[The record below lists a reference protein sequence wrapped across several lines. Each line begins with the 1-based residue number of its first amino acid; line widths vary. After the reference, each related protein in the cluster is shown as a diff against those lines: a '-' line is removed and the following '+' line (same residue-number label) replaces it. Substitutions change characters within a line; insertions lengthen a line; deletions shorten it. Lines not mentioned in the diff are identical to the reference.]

1 MPQMDAAAERELRE
15 LRARAYG
22 RDADIAMDAAAARR
36 LQELESELIA
46 PVAPVAAVASHA
58 PVPAPAVAQA
68 EHAPDDADGLLAIER
83 SANDD
88 AASPDAETE
97 SVRSDERRIR
107 RRATWWA
114 ASVVAS
120 AAVAA
125 VVTFTLSST
134 VPVSASSGAPQIET
148 LRLETASDR
157 IPEEW
162 FGVQDD
168 TIGADFLGFTVFTIP
183 GWSVEDDSGSAGPN
197 CIAVV
202 KTAQIPPVDDFDQ
215 YDWTYG
221 GDFYSARGI
230 GVFPATVEVP
240 IRGGAPDEVLERY
253 PAAEALQF
261 VLDDDRVGV
270 FLDEGSD

>member
-1 MPQMDAAAERELRE
+1 MDAAAERELRE

-22 RDADIAMDAAAARR
+22 RDADIAMDAAAAGR
-36 LQELESELIA
+36 LQELESERSA
-46 PVAPVAAVASHA
+46 PAGPADLRASQA
-58 PVPAPAVAQA
+58 PAPATTASA
-68 EHAPDDADGLLAIER
+68 EQEPEDTDDLLAIEK

-88 AASPDAETE
+88 ATPQYADTETA
-97 SVRSDERRIR
+97 RRDERRIR

-148 LRLETASDR
+148 LQLEPASDR
-157 IPEEW
+157 IPQEW

-183 GWSVEDDSGSAGPN
+183 GWSGQDDSGSTGPN

-202 KTAQIPPVDDFDQ
+202 ETAQIPPVDDFDQ

-221 GDFYSARGI
+221 GDFYSGCGI

-240 IRGGAPDEVLERY
+240 IRGGAPDEMLGRY

-261 VLDDDRVGV
+261 VLDGDRVGV

>member
-1 MPQMDAAAERELRE
+1 MDAAAERELRE

-36 LQELESELIA
+36 LQELESERSA
-46 PVAPVAAVASHA
+46 PVASADPVASHPHA
-58 PVPAPAVAQA
+58 HAYAPAPPA
-68 EHAPDDADGLLAIER
+68 EHTPDDTDGLLAIEK
-83 SANDD
+83 SANGD
-88 AASPDAETE
+88 ATPPDAETE
-97 SVRSDERRIR
+97 SARRDERRIR

-148 LRLETASDR
+148 LRLEAASDR
-157 IPEEW
+157 IPQEW

-183 GWSVEDDSGSAGPN
+183 GWSAEDDSGSTGPN

-221 GDFYSARGI
+221 GDFYSGCGI

-261 VLDDDRVGV
+261 VLDGDQVGV